1 MSPGGDDW
9 EMMVSILYNLMKFIW
24 KWPFF
29 LLIFVKISFIM
40 NETAYWEGNCLGE
53 IIAVLSGKGGT
64 GKTSLCAGISVELAR
79 QGKRVLCVDCDVG
92 LRNLDISLGMSDC
105 AGLSFLDVCQGGTP
119 LEDAPRH
126 PGFPTLRFLTAPMN
140 CPVERIDPEDFA
152 AFFRNSRESFDY
164 IFLDAPAGV
173 DAMFRLASGCA
184 DRIVLVTLP
193 SPAAIRDACRVGEL
207 LELAGKRSVKLV
219 VNRVDKGMLGSLR
232 LTIDDVMDTAGLP
245 LLGVV
250 MEDSHVTLAAAFGRS
265 LPEYAPRCAAARA
278 FRRIANRLQGIPEP
292 MKLR

>member
-1 MSPGGDDW
+1 
-9 EMMVSILYNLMKFIW
+9 MMVLILYNLMKIIW
-24 KWPFF
+24 KRPIF

-40 NETAYWEGNCLGE
+40 YKTVYRGGDCLGE

-64 GKTSLCAGISVELAR
+64 GKTSLCAGLSVELAR

-105 AGLSFLDVCQGGTP
+105 AGLSFLDVCQGGAP
-119 LEDAPRH
+119 LEDIPRH
-126 PGFPTLRFLTAPMN
+126 PGFSTLRFLTAPMN
-140 CPVERIDPEDFA
+140 CPAEDIDPALFSGFLRRA
-152 AFFRNSRESFDY
+152 RESFDY
-164 IFLDAPAGV
+164 IFLDSPAGV
-173 DAMFRLASGCA
+173 DAMFRLVSSCA
-184 DRIVLVTLP
+184 DRCLLVTLP

-207 LELAGKRSVKLV
+207 LELAGKHSVKLV

-250 MEDSHVTLAAAFGRS
+250 MEDSHVTLAAAFGKS
-265 LPEYAPRCAAARA
+265 LSEYAPRCTAARA
-278 FRRIANRLQGIPEP
+278 FQRIANRLQGIPQP